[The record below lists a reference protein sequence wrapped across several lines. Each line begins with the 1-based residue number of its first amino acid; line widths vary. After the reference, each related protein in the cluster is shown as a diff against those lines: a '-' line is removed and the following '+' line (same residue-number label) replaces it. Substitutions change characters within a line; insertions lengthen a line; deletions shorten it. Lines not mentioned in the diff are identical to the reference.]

1 MLKVINT
8 GLDIGSKTLLRDIN
22 FMIPPGELVAIC
34 GPNGAGKSSLIRLLS
49 GELKPSQGEVHW
61 GDKRLSEWNLLKL
74 ARQRALMQQ
83 QAEVGFAYTALEI
96 ILLGRH
102 PHHQGANR
110 PQDYQIAMAAMQ
122 EVDAAHLAEQ
132 VYTTLSGGEQARV
145 QMARVLAQIW
155 EPGEGPRLLLL
166 DEPTAALDPRQQH
179 RILEIARK
187 WADKGDVA
195 VVAIVH
201 DLNLAA
207 QYADRIALLRDGR
220 LQAIDRVEAIMTPA
234 MVEACFDLPCI
245 LLNHPD
251 GGTPMIAARRHHSQW
266 RKRDEH
272 AQDR

>member
-1 MLKVINT
+1 MLEVINT
-8 GLDIGSKTLLRDIN
+8 GLNIGSKTLLSDIN
-22 FMIPPGELVAIC
+22 LMIAPGELVAIC

-49 GELKPSQGEVHW
+49 GELKPSVGEVLW
-61 GDKRLSEWNLLKL
+61 DSKPLSEWSLLKL

-83 QAEVGFAYTALEI
+83 HAEVGFSYTALEI

-102 PHHQGANR
+102 PHHQGTSR
-110 PQDYQIAMAAMQ
+110 PQDYQIATAAME
-122 EVDAAHLAEQ
+122 EVDASHLADQ

-155 EPGEGPRLLLL
+155 EAAAGPRLLLL

-179 RILEIARK
+179 RILDIARK
-187 WADKGDVA
+187 WANKGDVA

-220 LQAIDRVEAIMTPA
+220 LQAVGEVETIMTPA
-234 MVEACFDLPCI
+234 MVEACFDLPCV

-251 GGTPMIAARRHHSQW
+251 GGTPMIAARRQL
-266 RKRDEH
+266 
-272 AQDR
+272 

>member
-1 MLKVINT
+1 MLEVIHT
-8 GLDIGSKTLLRDIN
+8 GLNIGSKTLLHDIS
-22 FMIPPGELVAIC
+22 FIIKPGEMVAIC
-34 GPNGAGKSSLIRLLS
+34 GPNGAGKSSLIRLLC
-49 GELKPSQGEVHW
+49 GELKPSSGEVRW
-61 GDKRLSEWNLLKL
+61 EGKSLAEWNLLQL

-83 QAEVGFAYTALEI
+83 HAEVGFAYTALEI

-102 PHHQGANR
+102 PHHLGANR

-122 EVDAAHLAEQ
+122 EVGAVHLAEQ
-132 VYTTLSGGEQARV
+132 IYSTLSGGEQARV

-155 EPGEGPRLLLL
+155 ESSQGARLLLL
-166 DEPTAALDPRQQH
+166 DEPTAALDPLQQH
-179 RILEIARK
+179 RMLTIARK

-220 LQAIDRVEAIMTPA
+220 LQAIDRVESIMTPA
-234 MVEACFDLPCI
+234 MVEACFDLPCV

-251 GGTPMIAARRHHSQW
+251 GGTPMIAARRHPSSSMI
-266 RKRDEH
+266 
-272 AQDR
+272 AT